1 MKYTKEQ
8 VEIVVNKN
16 NNIKDCLIDLIGQN
30 SGNNYTYFI
39 SLIKKYDIN
48 TSHFLTKKELQQI
61 ARNKVGGSFGKK
73 INNEELFIKNSQY
86 SNPTIKSRIRK
97 DNLIRY
103 ICECCGQDENWRGK
117 IMTLILDH
125 KDGINN
131 NNELSNLRFLCS
143 NCDSIQ
149 DTYKSKNIK
158 LKVLKPKQNQN
169 NEFLILENETINKIK
184 ESNID
189 FSKLGWRIKLGK
201 LLDRT
206 PQYSGKFVKDKIP
219 ELWETCRKN
228 IK

>member
-39 SLIKKYDIN
+39 SLIKKYNIN

-61 ARNKVGGSFGKK
+61 ARNKVGGSFCKK
-73 INNEELFIKNSQY
+73 ISNEELFTKKSPY
-86 SNPTIKSRIRK
+86 SNSTIKSRIK
-97 DNLIRY
+97 KYNLIPY
-103 ICECCGQDENWRGK
+103 ICDCCGQDENWFGK

-143 NCDSIQ
+143 NCDSTL
-149 DTYKSKNIK
+149 DTYKSKNSKPKIK
-158 LKVLKPKQNQN
+158 LEKTDNINQYQ
-169 NEFLILENETINKIK
+169 ILEKEIILKTIN
-184 ESNID
+184 SDID
-189 FSKLGWRIKLGK
+189 FTKLGWRIKLGN

-219 ELWETCRKN
+219 ELWKICRKN